1 MRCAERK
8 RGNVKMKLGI
18 QSVGAYLPYRYLT
31 RAALSAAWGGKR
43 GKGEKSVADVDEDSV
58 TMAVEAAMGCFRFFQ
73 REELDGLYFAS
84 TTGPYSEKLHSALI
98 AVACD
103 LEDNKIYTADF
114 AASTRAG
121 TNALRSALDAAG
133 AVPGRSILVTAA
145 DARNGFPKSPQESG
159 FGDGAAAVVIGGGE
173 GLMAQI
179 DYVTSVNEEI
189 NDYWR
194 NAGEPYTRHAEG
206 RFCDEE
212 GYLREMTLV
221 LKKLFQE
228 TGLDPKDFD
237 RVVLAAQNE
246 KLQQKAAAKA
256 GFVPEQL
263 VDTLLLNAGDTGAA
277 QALLGLVNAL
287 EQARPGERILLADYG
302 SGATAMVL
310 TVCEGVAALHKRRQ
324 ISRYLASR
332 TELDSYARFLSW
344 RGIAP
349 AEPGGAFKLPAS
361 TAQTWREQNINIRL
375 HGSVCKKCG
384 AALYPVS
391 RVCDACG
398 SKDEYDEFRASD
410 HICKLYTFS
419 VDQYAGRSDDPLII
433 QAVAEDPTG
442 SRIYTIMTDF
452 VRDEVAVGM
461 DVEFTFRRMH
471 ELGDFP
477 NYFWKL
483 RPLRREE
490 G

>member
-1 MRCAERK
+1 M
-8 RGNVKMKLGI
+8 NVGI
-18 QSVGAYLPYRYLT
+18 RSVGAYLPYRYLT
-31 RAALSAAWGGKR
+31 RSALSAAWGGKR
-43 GKGEKSVADVDEDSV
+43 GKGEKSIADVDEDSV
-58 TMAVEAAMGCFRFFQ
+58 TMAVEAAMGCFRFFP

-84 TTGPYSEKLHSALI
+84 TTGPYSEKLHSSLI

-103 LEDNKIYTADF
+103 LEDDRTYTADF
-114 AASTRAG
+114 GTSTRAG
-121 TNALRSALDAAG
+121 TNALRSALDGAA
-133 AVPGRSILVTAA
+133 AVPGRNILVTAA
-145 DARNGFPKSPQESG
+145 DARNGFPKSAQESG
-159 FGDGAAAVVIGGGE
+159 FGDGAAAVVVGSGE
-173 GLMAQI
+173 DLMAQVDHVVSI
-179 DYVTSVNEEI
+179 NEEI

-212 GYLREMTLV
+212 GYLREIALV
-221 LKKLFQE
+221 LKKLFRE
-228 TGLDPKDFD
+228 TGLGPKDFSK
-237 RVVLAAQNE
+237 VVLTAQNE
-246 KLQQKAAAKA
+246 KLQQKASAKA
-256 GFVPEQL
+256 GFAPEQM

-287 EQARPGERILLADYG
+287 EQAEPGERILLADYG
-302 SGATAMVL
+302 NGATAMVL
-310 TVCEGVAALHKRRQ
+310 TAGEGVKALHARRQ
-324 ISRYLASR
+324 ISRYLEHR
-332 TELDSYARFLSW
+332 VELDSYARFLSW

-375 HGSVCKKCG
+375 HGSICKKCG
-384 AALYPVS
+384 AALYPVN
-391 RVCDACG
+391 RVCDCCG

-410 HICKLYTFS
+410 HICTLYTFS

-452 VRDEVAVGM
+452 VRDEVQVGM
-461 DVEFTFRRMH
+461 KVEFTFRRMH

-490 G
+490 D